1 MQCSWLLIQL
11 TKLDLLKHKNQCAT
25 RYNQGTSTVD
35 PRQGAGI
42 SEEDWPGKHKVLGSI
57 KTKKNPQEERK
68 ENLGRRGDTC
78 PNTTKLQCF
87 LSPTPAVK
95 SAASLSAL

>member
-1 MQCSWLLIQL
+1 MHCSWLLIQL
-11 TKLDLLKHKNQCAT
+11 TKLGLLRHKNQCAT
-25 RYNQGTSTVD
+25 RYNQGTYTVD

-42 SEEDWPGKHKVLGSI
+42 SEEDWPGKHKVLGAI

-68 ENLGRRGDTC
+68 ENLGGREDTC
-78 PNTTKLQCF
+78 PNTTKLQGC
-87 LSPTPAVK
+87 LSLRPAIK